1 MYKIKYSGKI
11 KKDIKICQKRKYNFS
26 ELEKVI
32 EKLLI
37 PEPLED
43 RNREHNLS
51 GNYAG
56 FRECHIAPDWLLI
69 YRYDGDYL
77 ELVRT
82 GIHSDLFGK

>member
-43 RNREHNLS
+43 RN
-51 GNYAG
+51 
-56 FRECHIAPDWLLI
+56 
-69 YRYDGDYL
+69 
-77 ELVRT
+77 
-82 GIHSDLFGK
+82 